1 MIVLM
6 KKIILTILLIT
17 IVIGC
22 NKKIEVSSINSTE
35 QQVAWDQDTT
45 SYDATQIENTPE
57 DDEVSN
63 GPTEWIWDG
72 SQYDTLY
79 VGATLRISN
88 IDGDKVYLTM
98 SK

>member
-1 MIVLM
+1 M
-6 KKIILTILLIT
+6 KKILLAILLIT

-22 NKKIEVSSINSTE
+22 NKQEEVSNTNSTE
-35 QQVAWDQDTT
+35 QQVAWDQDTV
-45 SYDATQIENTPE
+45 SYNAEQIE
-57 DDEVSN
+57 DVSEEYE
-63 GPTEWIWDG
+63 PTEWIWDG

-88 IDGDKVYLTM
+88 IDGEKVYLTM

>member
-1 MIVLM
+1 MR
-6 KKIILTILLIT
+6 KILLAILLIT

-22 NKKIEVSSINSTE
+22 YKKIEVSSTNSTE

-45 SYDATQIENTPE
+45 SYDATQVEGTYE
-57 DDEVSN
+57 DNEVSD

-79 VGATLRISN
+79 VGTTLRISN

>member
-1 MIVLM
+1 MR
-6 KKIILTILLIT
+6 KILLAILLT
-17 IVIGC
+17 TVVIGC
-22 NKKIEVSSINSTE
+22 NKQIEVSSINSTE

-45 SYDATQIENTPE
+45 SYDATQVDELAEE
-57 DDEVSN
+57 DGMSN

>member
-1 MIVLM
+1 M
-6 KKIILTILLIT
+6 KKIILAILLII
-17 IVIGC
+17 IVISC
-22 NKKIEVSSINSTE
+22 NKQEEVSNINSTE

-45 SYDATQIENTPE
+45 SYDATQIDDVPE
-57 DDEVSN
+57 GDEVSD